1 MHIWSELAWEEVRV
15 GRMAE
20 ERTRCTLNECHARC
34 ATQRRRAGNGVKN
47 GLTRRR
53 TRPQVRNGQAV
64 CAEDA
69 YMYL

>member
-1 MHIWSELAWEEVRV
+1 MHIWSELVWEEVRV

-34 ATQRRRAGNGVKN
+34 CHAEAPCWQRGEKRTQAG
-47 GLTRRR
+47 
-53 TRPQVRNGQAV
+53 

>member
-20 ERTRCTLNECHARC
+20 WPHLNECHARC
-34 ATQRRRAGNGVKN
+34 ATQRRRAG
-47 GLTRRR
+47 RRAEKR
-53 TRPQVRNGQAV
+53 TDTSELAREQLMNSQAV
-64 CAEDA
+64 CAENA

>member
-34 ATQRRRAGNGVKN
+34 CHAEAPCWQRVGEK
-47 GLTRRR
+47 R
-53 TRPQVRNGQAV
+53 TRPGSTVRPA

>member
-1 MHIWSELAWEEVRV
+1 MHIWSGLAREEVRV

-20 ERTRCTLNECHARC
+20 WPHLNECQA
-34 ATQRRRAGNGVKN
+34 RRRAGSGVKN
-47 GLTRRR
+47 GLTRTR